1 MCAPFNVPNASTGRD
16 GVAGAEELWAH
27 APIASAPTSTTKE
40 VLMRYVGSV
49 TVIHQRNRVDAFA
62 VTAPG
67 LEAICAGEAVALGVR
82 PTVGEGGVAW
92 RGSMESVARANLW
105 LRTASRVLVRVAEF
119 KASAFFELELA
130 ARRLAWNRFLTPGS
144 TVRFRVTCRK
154 SKLYHSDAVA
164 QRLADAV
171 MRRVPGVKV
180 VTSKSADDVGDEGGG
195 DAEQEQLFVVRLF
208 HDVCTVSADTSGA
221 LLHRR
226 GYRQQLAKA
235 PLRETIAAAMLL
247 GAGWPGDVPLVDP
260 MCGSG
265 TIPIEAAWMARRIA
279 PGRNRDF
286 AFRAWPEFDASMW
299 TRLVDE
305 ARSGELPRV
314 AAPIAAS
321 DRDAG
326 AIEAARANAARGG
339 VESDVSFTV
348 APISALEPRR
358 GEGWLISNPPY
369 GVRVGER
376 DRLRNLY
383 AQLGNVAR
391 NSRDGRSAFFSPIG
405 DSRARSGWSC
415 ARPSRHG
422 TAASRFA

>member
-1 MCAPFNVPNASTGRD
+1 
-16 GVAGAEELWAH
+16 
-27 APIASAPTSTTKE
+27 
-40 VLMRYVGSV
+40 MRYVGAV
-49 TVIHQRNRVDAFA
+49 NVIHQRNRVDAFA

-67 LEAICAGEAVALGVR
+67 LEAICAAEAADLGVR
-82 PTVGEGGVAW
+82 PQVGEGGVAW

-119 KASAFFELELA
+119 KASAFYELELA
-130 ARRLAWNRFLTPGS
+130 ARRVAWDRFVTPRS
-144 TVRFRVTCRK
+144 TVRFRVTCKK

-171 MRRVPGVKV
+171 TRCVPGLKV
-180 VTSKSADDVGDEGGG
+180 VTSKSADVGDGADEP
-195 DAEQEQLFVVRLF
+195 DAEQEREQLFVVRLF

-247 GAGWPGDVPLVDP
+247 GAGWPADAPLVDP

-265 TIPIEAAWMARRIA
+265 TIAIEAARMARRIA
-279 PGRNRDF
+279 PGRDRDF
-286 AFRAWPEFDASMW
+286 SFRAWPEFEASVW
-299 TRLVDE
+299 ATLVDE
-305 ARSGELPRV
+305 TRSGELPRA

-326 AIEAARANAARGG
+326 AIDASRANAARAG
-339 VESDVSFTV
+339 VESDVAFAV
-348 APISALEPRR
+348 APISALEPPP
-358 GEGWLISNPPY
+358 GNGWLISNPPY

-391 NSRDGRSAFFSPIG
+391 
-405 DSRARSGWSC
+405 ARLGGWTVGLLLADRRLESQTGLELRESFATRNGGIPVRMVVGTVTESVSG
-415 ARPSRHG
+415 
-422 TAASRFA
+422 